1 MTTSYRATSGPLTPS
16 VEAMT
21 VVLVLIVFVVGGF
34 VYNTLMKNISGPDT
48 TPRDWL
54 PVTPAGRI
62 AIFSV
67 LIGIVIGMMIGSYLL
82 ASPFA
87 LVACGLAY
95 MTITQARERNPLLI
109 LPLIDGA
116 LLIVLPIAH
125 SLAG

>member
-1 MTTSYRATSGPLTPS
+1 MVFLVPL
-16 VEAMT
+16 
-21 VVLVLIVFVVGGF
+21 VFVIGGF
-34 VYNTLMKNISGPDT
+34 VYNTMMKNIAGPDT

-62 AIFSV
+62 AIFSSV
-67 LIGIVIGMMIGSYLL
+67 IGIVIGTMFGSYLL

-87 LVACGLAY
+87 IVASALAY

-116 LLIVLPIAH
+116 LLVVLPIAH